1 MADIVGVLSFAFHAT
16 HKVWATIEPIRSA
29 PSDIQAL
36 RDDALQVHELLTK
49 VLGVQERGGQQIPL
63 HATDYR
69 DVQVDALVKS
79 TQRVT
84 ALADTF
90 ISKATVQRDDGT
102 YQVRKLA
109 WPLYAG
115 EARKLSAQFRAF
127 YASLSAF
134 YAVSTLCVQSFMT
147 HMPTD
152 PNHR

>member
-16 HKVWATIEPIRSA
+16 HKVWATIESIRSA

-49 VLGVQERGGQQIPL
+49 ILGAQERGGQQIPL
-63 HATDYR
+63 RTADER
-69 DVQVDALVKS
+69 NVQVDTLVKS
-79 TQRVT
+79 ARRVT

-109 WPLYAG
+109 WLLYAG

-127 YASLSAF
+127 YTSLSAP
-134 YAVSTLCVQSFMT
+134 YAVSTLCVQSYMI

-152 PNHR
+152 PNYR